1 MSHFERSHD
10 GGDESSGHDVEQ
22 ATMEVPRAYWEEQA
36 EESTSGSWYE
46 DADPGADE
54 ADMGAEAADPDG
66 DAGERPGVGARMT
79 HFRERVRDALAG
91 LDLGAVARPTFVPE
105 DPEATQAFDVL
116 ADVPAEDEPE
126 APDPAARFAVVP
138 LGYSRTAVEE
148 HIAALE
154 RELSELRTQSRPE
167 PAPMSISEEI
177 ERLGEQTASILIVAH
192 DQAHE
197 TTRLAH
203 EQAERRLAEANM
215 NAEAITEQAR
225 RRLESLDLETDL
237 VWQERAKL
245 LEDARGVA
253 GELIELIERAEA
265 RFPEELKSADVER
278 QA

>member
-1 MSHFERSHD
+1 MSHFERSRD

-36 EESTSGSWYE
+36 EESASGAWYE
-46 DADPGADE
+46 DADIA
-54 ADMGAEAADPDG
+54 GAEDD
-66 DAGERPGVGARMT
+66 RPGVGARMT
-79 HFRERVRDALAG
+79 QLRERVRDALAG
-91 LDLGAVARPTFVPE
+91 LDLGAVARPTFAPE

-116 ADVPAEDEPE
+116 AEVPAEEETGD
-126 APDPAARFAVVP
+126 PDPAARFAVVP
-138 LGYSRTAVEE
+138 LGYSRPAVEE

-154 RELSELRTQSRPE
+154 RELAELRAQSHPE

-197 TTRLAH
+197 TTRLAQ
-203 EQAERRLAEANM
+203 EQAERCVAEANT

-225 RRLESLDLETDL
+225 RRLESLDLETDV

-245 LEDARGVA
+245 LEDARGIA
-253 GELIELIERAEA
+253 GELVALVERAES

>member
-1 MSHFERSHD
+1 MSHFERSRD

-36 EESTSGSWYE
+36 EESTSGAWYE
-46 DADPGADE
+46 DAD
-54 ADMGAEAADPDG
+54 MAADDADLGPDEG
-66 DAGERPGVGARMT
+66 DRPGVGARMI

-91 LDLGAVARPTFVPE
+91 LDLGAVARPTFAPE
-105 DPEATQAFDVL
+105 DPEATEAFDVL
-116 ADVPAEDEPE
+116 ADVPAEDEIDH
-126 APDPAARFAVVP
+126 PDPAARFAVVP
-138 LGYSRTAVEE
+138 LGYSRPAVEE

-154 RELSELRTQSRPE
+154 RELSELRAQPAPE

-203 EQAERRLAEANM
+203 EQAERCVAEANM

-225 RRLESLDLETDL
+225 RRLESLDLETDV

-245 LEDARGVA
+245 LEDARNVA
-253 GELIELIERAEA
+253 GELVALVERAEL
-265 RFPEELKSADVER
+265 RFPEDLKSADVER

>member
-1 MSHFERSHD
+1 MSHFERSRD

-36 EESTSGSWYE
+36 EESASGSWSE
-46 DADPGADE
+46 DVDILD
-54 ADMGAEAADPDG
+54 DDG
-66 DAGERPGVGARMT
+66 DRPGVGARMT
-79 HFRERVRDALAG
+79 HFRERVRDALAS
-91 LDLGAVARPTFVPE
+91 LDLGAVARPTFAPE

-116 ADVPAEDEPE
+116 ADVPAEPHTEDPE
-126 APDPAARFAVVP
+126 PAARFTVVP
-138 LGYSRTAVEE
+138 LGYSRPAVEE

-154 RELSELRTQSRPE
+154 RELAELRARPGAE
-167 PAPMSISEEI
+167 PVPMSITEEI

-197 TTRLAH
+197 TTRLAQ
-203 EQAERRLAEANM
+203 EQAERSVAEANT
-215 NAEAITEQAR
+215 NADAITEQAR
-225 RRLESLDLETDL
+225 RRLESLDLETDV

-245 LEDARGVA
+245 LEDARNVA
-253 GELIELIERAEA
+253 GELVALVERAES